1 MTIVSLI
8 AFAGAIFVLAIT
20 PGPGVFATIARAMVS
35 GFKPAVFVAI
45 GIVIGDLVF
54 LLLAIYGLTALAIH
68 LQSVFLVIKY
78 VGSVYLIYLGLTL
91 WMQTPEK
98 SESPSTTEQS
108 WLKNFLSGLFIT
120 LGNPKVI
127 FFYVSFLP
135 TFVELNLLT
144 NADVF
149 MIASVLVGILGTVL
163 LMYGYIA
170 SKSISLFKSPKSQTV
185 MNRAAG
191 STMMATGAFLASKT

>member
-1 MTIVSLI
+1 MTTVSLI
-8 AFAGAIFVLAIT
+8 AFTGAMLVLAIT

-45 GIVIGDLVF
+45 GIVAGDLVF
-54 LLLAIYGLTALAIH
+54 LLLAIYGLTALALH

-98 SESPSTTEQS
+98 SESPSTPERS

-144 NADVF
+144 NADVV
-149 MIASVLVGILGTVL
+149 MIATVLVGVLGTVL

-170 SKSISLFKSPKSQTV
+170 SKSISLFKSPESQTV
-185 MNRAAG
+185 LNRAAG